1 MAFFSSRKQQF
12 TAVINGQSI
21 AVDPRETLLQAA
33 LRQGIDFPNS
43 CRVGGCATCKCR
55 LAAGR
60 VKEMTETGYILSKDE
75 IEQGYILAC
84 QSVPRSDVRVDGRI
98 GFRVGKDLNLH
109 ITTLNVTRKL
119 APVPVKKG

>member
-43 CRVGGCATCKCR
+43 CRVGGCGTCKCR
-55 LAAGR
+55 LQDGK
-60 VKEMTETGYILSKDE
+60 VKELTESGYLLSREE
-75 IEQGYILAC
+75 IEAGYILAC
-84 QSVPRSDVRVDGRI
+84 QSVPQTDVNIAVELAERSSARRVSGR
-98 GFRVGKDLNLH
+98 
-109 ITTLNVTRKL
+109 
-119 APVPVKKG
+119 